1 MDPKSSEHA
10 PNWLTLQQASELLGV
25 HPATLRQWADQ
36 GKVRV
41 FRTPGGHRRFAEED
55 VRALLA
61 HSTPE
66 SKPRSSVQILVQS
79 ALGRARL
86 EVTGGRL
93 VDQSWYRH
101 FDENSKARH
110 RELGRQL
117 LGLLMHFLNGT
128 NNGDSRRDILDQAC
142 QIGRSY
148 GTLAYVQGLSLTEAV
163 RAFLFF
169 RDFLQESIIQGQQIA
184 GDIITVNRQINR
196 YVNEVLLAMVQA
208 YEQGVSWQGLEGRE
222 QSTEA

>member
-1 MDPKSSEHA
+1 MDHETPRHA
-10 PNWLTLQQASELLGV
+10 TNWLTLQQASALLGV

-55 VRALLA
+55 VRLLLA
-61 HSTPE
+61 HPMPE
-66 SKPRSSVQILVQS
+66 PKRTSSVQVLVQS

-93 VDQSWYRH
+93 VDEHWYQH
-101 FDENSKARH
+101 FDEPTKAQH

-117 LGLLMHFLNGT
+117 LGLLMRFLLVNDEEY
-128 NNGDSRRDILDQAC
+128 GDGRSYILKQAC
-142 QIGRSY
+142 QIGQSY
-148 GTLAYVQGLSLTEAV
+148 GSLAYVHGLSLTDAM

-169 RDFLQESIIQGQQIA
+169 RDFLQESVIQGRE
-184 GDIITVNRQINR
+184 ITSDPITLVRQINR
-196 YVNEVLLAMVQA
+196 YVNEVLLAMVDA
-208 YEQGVSWQGLEGRE
+208 YEQGVQAVNGGERGA
-222 QSTEA
+222 EA